1 MFAAGEG
8 QRLSRAPAARHTE
21 PVSGPLSPPPGA
33 PAWDPEPPG
42 HARSDRRWTAIGAAA
57 VVVLVVGT
65 FLPWIRSG
73 RVQRNSY
80 EIAGV
85 GVRRLDAGS
94 AVTHLLQAW
103 PFLGPLWAV
112 VVILVI
118 LGRRRIAAAV
128 ALVLAVLTG
137 LVALGGLVLAVR
149 LDTTMLGGTV
159 LGPAVTL
166 IGAIGVA
173 VAGVG
178 MLRRRPRQPPRLRS
192 PTG

>member
-1 MFAAGEG
+1 M
-8 QRLSRAPAARHTE
+8 
-21 PVSGPLSPPPGA
+21 SGPLSPPPGA
-33 PAWDPEPPG
+33 PAWHPEPP
-42 HARSDRRWTAIGAAA
+42 HPARADRRRTAIGAVA
-57 VVVLVVGT
+57 VVFLVVGT

-94 AVTHLLQAW
+94 VVGHLLQAW
-103 PFLGPLWAV
+103 PYLGPLWAV

-118 LGRRRIAAAV
+118 LGRRRSAAAV
-128 ALVLAVLTG
+128 ALILAVLTG
-137 LVALGGLVLAVR
+137 LVAVGGLVLAVR
-149 LDTTMLGGTV
+149 LHTGVLAGVV

-166 IGAIGVA
+166 VGAIGVA

-178 MLRRRPRQPPRLRS
+178 MLRRRPRR
-192 PTG
+192 